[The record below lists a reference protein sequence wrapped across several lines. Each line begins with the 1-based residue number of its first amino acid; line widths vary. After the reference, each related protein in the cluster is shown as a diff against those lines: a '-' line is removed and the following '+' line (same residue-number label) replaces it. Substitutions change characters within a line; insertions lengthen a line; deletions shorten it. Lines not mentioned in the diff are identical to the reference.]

1 MNPPAEILKA
11 RSAKT
16 PHKGRGKAWR
26 KGLSFAGSKGWH
38 KGMVT
43 KMQGRGKGWR
53 KGILS
58 TPGGKSGR
66 KTNAFRSQGAHA
78 RNRRPDQKLSLEV
91 ISCALLGFM
100 WSELDRACLPR
111 AI

>member
-1 MNPPAEILKA
+1 MNPHAEILKA
-11 RSAKT
+11 RSEKT

-43 KMQGRGKGWR
+43 KKQGRGKGWR
-53 KGILS
+53 KGISS

-66 KTNAFRSQGAHA
+66 KTNTSRSQGAHA
-78 RNRRPDQKLSLEV
+78 RSRRPDQKLSLEV
-91 ISCALLGFM
+91 SSCALRGFM
-100 WSELDRACLPR
+100 WSELDRACLPT